1 MDSSRVVGDFVVV
14 SASDDKLLNKI
25 SRLDDAEDMASK
37 KCMDEKAPVR
47 VYRLEL
53 VCTVTPRMVPT
64 IQPIKDY
71 PCKG

>member
-1 MDSSRVVGDFVVV
+1 MDSSGEIGNFVVV
-14 SASDDKLLNKI
+14 SDSEDIALNKI
-25 SRLDDAEDMASK
+25 SRLDDAEDLASK
-37 KCMDEKAPVR
+37 KCMDDSAPAR

-53 VCTVTPRMVPT
+53 ICTVTPRMVPT

>member
-25 SRLDDAEDMASK
+25 SRLDDAEYMASK
-37 KCMDEKAPVR
+37 KCMDEKAPAR

-53 VCTVTPRMVPT
+53 VCTVTPRMTSVL
-64 IQPIKDY
+64 QPVKDY